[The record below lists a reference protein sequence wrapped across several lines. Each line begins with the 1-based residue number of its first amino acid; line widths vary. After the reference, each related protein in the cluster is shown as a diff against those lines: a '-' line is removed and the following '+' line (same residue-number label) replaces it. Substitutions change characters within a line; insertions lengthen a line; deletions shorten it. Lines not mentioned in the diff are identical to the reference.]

1 MTPEQKIMY
10 NNFKKTLELIEL
22 SKNLSIAKIMKE
34 HAGINKNDAEIIF
47 WKEVH
52 RIKDISSG
60 IIHNES

>member
-22 SKNLSIAKIMKE
+22 SKSLSIAKIMKDYS
-34 HAGINKNDAEIIF
+34 GINKKEAEIIF

-60 IIHNES
+60 FTRNEP

>member
-22 SKNLSIAKIMKE
+22 SKSLSIAKIMKDYS
-34 HAGINKNDAEIIF
+34 GINKKEAEITF

-60 IIHNES
+60 FSSSEP

>member
-1 MTPEQKIMY
+1 MATEQKIMY

-22 SKNLSIAKIMKE
+22 SKSLSIAKIMKDYS
-34 HAGINKNDAEIIF
+34 GINKKEAEIIF